1 MVALV
6 FMLHLGASNPGEQMD
21 FQLSDEQRQLQDM
34 AGRFAREEMSELA
47 RDLEREAR
55 TLPDEW
61 MRRLAEMGFLGLNLP
76 EEYGGQGMSHLDA
89 VLVLEEFVKVGA
101 SVAFPIFES
110 CFGPAQSIFRYADE
124 GLKQRILPAVC
135 RGELIVAV
143 SMSEP
148 NAGSALTDL
157 TTRGEIDGDTVVLNG
172 QKRWSSGAGH
182 SGGYLVYCR
191 LADQPGAAGI
201 GAVYVE
207 KDTPGVS
214 FGKREH
220 LMAFRSVHH
229 ADIFLDDVRVPAENI
244 VVSAGGFKALMQSFG
259 LERCGNTTM
268 SLGLAQAAFDDVVN
282 YIQERRAFGRPLDDF
297 QAVQL
302 KVAEMK
308 MKLDAS
314 RMLLYRAVS
323 NAMDALPD
331 SGEAL
336 IAKCY
341 ANEIVR
347 DVCVTSMQLMGGYGY
362 STEYPMEQR
371 VRESFGWGLAGGT
384 VDIQKINIASAVLGR
399 RYDQR
404 RA

>member
-1 MVALV
+1 
-6 FMLHLGASNPGEQMD
+6 MD
-21 FQLSDEQRQLQDM
+21 FQLTEDQRQFQEV
-34 AGRFAREEMSELA
+34 AAAFARGELSELA
-47 RDLEREAR
+47 RELEREAR
-55 TLPDEW
+55 SLPDEW
-61 MRRLAEMGFLGLNLP
+61 MHRYAEMGFLGINLP
-76 EEYGGQGMSHLDA
+76 EQYGGQGVGHLEA
-89 VLVLEEFVKVGA
+89 VLVLEEFVKVGTSIA
-101 SVAFPIFES
+101 LPIFES
-110 CFGPAQSIFRYADE
+110 CFGPTLAILGHANE
-124 GLKQRILPAVC
+124 ALKERVLPAVC

-157 TTRGEIDGDTVVLNG
+157 TTTGRIEGDEVILNG
-172 QKRWSSGAGH
+172 QKRWCSGAGH
-182 SGGYLVYCR
+182 AGGYLVYCR
-191 LADQPGAAGI
+191 LADKPGAAGI

-220 LMAFRSVHH
+220 LMGFRFVHH

-244 VVSAGGFKALMQSFG
+244 VVPAGGFKALMESFG

-268 SLGLAQAAFDDVVN
+268 SLGLAQSAFDDVVE
-282 YIQERRAFGRPLDDF
+282 YVQERHAFGRPLDDF

-302 KVAEMK
+302 KIAEMK

-314 RMLLYRAVS
+314 RLLLYRAVC
-323 NAMDALPD
+323 NAGGGFPN
-331 SGEAL
+331 SGEAS
-336 IAKCY
+336 IAKCF

-347 DVCVTSMQLMGGYGY
+347 DVCINAMQLMGGYGY

-384 VDIQKINIASAVLGR
+384 VDIQKINIASAVMGR

-404 RA
+404 RS

>member
-1 MVALV
+1 
-6 FMLHLGASNPGEQMD
+6 MD
-21 FQLSDEQRQLQDM
+21 FQLSDEQKQLQDM
-34 AGRFAREEMSELA
+34 ARRYARENLSDLA
-47 RDLEREAR
+47 RELECREES
-55 TLPDEW
+55 LPDEW
-61 MRRLAEMGFLGLNLP
+61 MLKLAEMGFLGINLP

-89 VLVLEEFVKVGA
+89 VLVLEEFIKVGGA
-101 SVAFPIFES
+101 VALPIFES
-110 CFGPAQSIFRYADE
+110 CFGPTLAIWRNANE
-124 GLKQRILPAVC
+124 KLKKKVLPAVC
-135 RGELIVAV
+135 KGELIVAV

-157 TTRGEIDGDTVVLNG
+157 TTKAVIEGDEVILNG
-172 QKRWSSGAGH
+172 QKRWCSGAGH

-191 LADQPGAAGI
+191 LADKPGAAGI

-207 KDTPGVS
+207 KGAPGLS

-220 LMAFRSVHH
+220 LMGFRSTHH
-229 ADIFLDDVRVPAENI
+229 ADIFLDDVRMPTENI
-244 VVSAGGFKALMQSFG
+244 VVPAGGFKALMQSFG

-268 SLGLAQAAFDDVVN
+268 SLGLAQSAFDDVIE

-314 RMLLYRAVS
+314 RMLLYRAVC
-323 NAMDALPD
+323 NAGDGFPDA
-331 SGEAL
+331 GEAS

-347 DVCVTSMQLMGGYGY
+347 DVCITSMQLMGGYGY

-384 VDIQKINIASAVLGR
+384 MDIQKINIASAVMGR

>member
-1 MVALV
+1 
-6 FMLHLGASNPGEQMD
+6 MD
-21 FQLSDEQRQLQDM
+21 FQLTEDQRQFQEV
-34 AGRFAREEMSELA
+34 AAAFARGELSELA
-47 RDLEREAR
+47 RELEREAR
-55 TLPDEW
+55 SLPDEW
-61 MRRLAEMGFLGLNLP
+61 MHRYAEMGFLGINLP
-76 EEYGGQGMSHLDA
+76 EQYGGQGVGHLEA
-89 VLVLEEFVKVGA
+89 VLVLEEFVKVGT
-101 SVAFPIFES
+101 SVALPIFES
-110 CFGPAQSIFRYADE
+110 CFGPTLAILGHANE
-124 GLKQRILPAVC
+124 ALKERVLPAVC

-157 TTRGEIDGDTVVLNG
+157 TTTGRIEGDEVILNG
-172 QKRWSSGAGH
+172 QKRWCSGAGH
-182 SGGYLVYCR
+182 AGGYLVYCR
-191 LADQPGAAGI
+191 LADKPGAAGI

-220 LMAFRSVHH
+220 LMGFRFVHH

-244 VVSAGGFKALMQSFG
+244 VVPAGGFKALMESFG

-268 SLGLAQAAFDDVVN
+268 SLGLAQSAFDDVVE
-282 YIQERRAFGRPLDDF
+282 YVQERHAFGRPLDDF

-302 KVAEMK
+302 KIAEMK

-314 RMLLYRAVS
+314 RLLLYRAVC
-323 NAMDALPD
+323 NAGGGFPN
-331 SGEAL
+331 SGEAS
-336 IAKCY
+336 IAKCF

-347 DVCVTSMQLMGGYGY
+347 DVCINAMQLMGGYGY

-384 VDIQKINIASAVLGR
+384 VDIQKINIASAVMGR

-404 RA
+404 RS